1 MRKRIVADSSC
12 GISIEEGK
20 KIGVEILPLII
31 NFGKESYRDILDT
44 NNEMFYEKLK
54 TCPDFP
60 TTSQPPFEDLLN
72 LFEDAKKNQDIL
84 FLLVLS
90 SKISGTYQSA
100 LLAKETVGYE
110 NIYIIDSLA
119 TIQIFKLLV
128 LETVKI
134 KDLMEPQA
142 VVDHIVSLRKRTR
155 LKAAVDTL
163 EYFCRG
169 GRVSRTSAFFGDLL
183 NIKPLIAIDKEGY
196 IVAYDKKH
204 GLNKA
209 LNFIVEEAK
218 NDDIDENYPIYFGYC
233 MDDSG
238 CDRLIEKAK
247 EKLNV
252 KEYTKED
259 ISPVIGVHVGTN
271 AAILVYVSKKEI

>member
-31 NFGKESYRDILDT
+31 NFGKESYRDILDI

-100 LLAKETVGYE
+100 LLAKETIGYE
-110 NIYIIDSLA
+110 NIYI
-119 TIQIFKLLV
+119 
-128 LETVKI
+128 I